1 MSDVPA
7 GSPPHFCSYPF
18 IHIHWIIEYSK
29 YFNQDTAIVKVYRQ
43 RRNREVPICSK
54 MHNRGISGNNRLFE
68 TTNGDF
74 EEEEENKM
82 DRRGGRRNKLRLS
95 WTA

>member
-1 MSDVPA
+1 
-7 GSPPHFCSYPF
+7 
-18 IHIHWIIEYSK
+18 
-29 YFNQDTAIVKVYRQ
+29 
-43 RRNREVPICSK
+43 